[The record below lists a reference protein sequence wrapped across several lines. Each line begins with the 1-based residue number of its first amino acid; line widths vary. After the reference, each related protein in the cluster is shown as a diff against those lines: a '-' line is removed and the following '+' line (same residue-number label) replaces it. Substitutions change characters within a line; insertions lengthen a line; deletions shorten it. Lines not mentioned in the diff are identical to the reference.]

1 MSGICWHDTRPDWRH
16 FRSCPGREGRL
27 IRWGRCRSGK
37 RWFWAIVSLRYD
49 IEDLDQTYGWA
60 DTEDQAFADA
70 RAAVVTLADGAPAVA
85 DLTHGVATRTLK
97 EVNAAKRK
105 ARPSSGDTD
114 PGRTEYLYGVYHHV
128 SDDARFPDT
137 WKVVSF
143 QITKRTSRRVYYI
156 RSRGWGDEDPEIGY
170 VNRQELEAN
179 GEVRNRGRDWFE
191 ADDHLYAEPPDLS
204 HRQPPTPAE
213 QEAEL
218 SRLRAE
224 MADAHPDRGGTNDG
238 FIAARRRYVQ
248 AKRKAATAK
257 AS

>member
-1 MSGICWHDTRPDWRH
+1 MSGNICWHDERTSWKH
-16 FRSCPGREGRL
+16 FQACPGRDGRL

-37 RWFWAIVSLRYD
+37 RWFWVIVSLRYD

-105 ARPSSGDTD
+105 ARPSNGDTD
-114 PGRTEYLYGVYHHV
+114 PGRIEYLYGKWWDNEDCKSRLVTF
-128 SDDARFPDT
+128 R
-137 WKVVSF
+137 
-143 QITKRTSRRVYYI
+143 ITKKTPRRVYYA
-156 RSRGWGDEDPEIGY
+156 REWPFTFADGEPHIGY
-170 VNRQELEAN
+170 VDRQKLEAD
-179 GEVRNRGRDWFE
+179 GEVRNRGVHWSEPDRY
-191 ADDHLYAEPPDLS
+191 LYAEPPDLS
-204 HRQPPTPAE
+204 RRQPPTPAE

-248 AKRKAATAK
+248 AKRKARTVT
-257 AS
+257 